1 MKMLFSGEDREVFEQ
16 QDLQL
21 NCLQALL
28 LLNT

>member
-1 MKMLFSGEDREVFEQ
+1 MLFSCEDTQVFEQ